1 MAIISTTKNRTE
13 SVETIP
19 FDDAIESP
27 ISDSSIPLSLTKHQ
41 IIELWDAGILSPTSY
56 VYLAIQ
62 YEFRQTGEVE
72 YKLDFENFAFN
83 WRGVG
88 DGETG
93 KRKELK
99 KKQIMNAICVLEEKE
114 LLSMIQEDVQLS
126 LV

>member
-1 MAIISTTKNRTE
+1 MAILSSTKNRTIDPD
-13 SVETIP
+13 SIP
-19 FDDAIESP
+19 FDEAIDPPFSG
-27 ISDSSIPLSLTKHQ
+27 SSIPLSLTKHQ